1 MHFKVK
7 IEEPFESGLKTLKCP
22 LISLQV
28 KFLKNTFKICI
39 SLQAHNKFNKTH
51 FFFFN
56 EQ

>member
-39 SLQAHNKFNKTH
+39 TLQAHNKFNKTH
-51 FFFFN
+51 FFFF
-56 EQ
+56 